1 MMHAFMQLEDGTEI
15 VHSDAEMVD
24 GKEQVKVYMEKPVH
38 LGFKSVWCVL
48 PDYQWKDNEGFTD
61 EEMDNL
67 KDIVESTAHLIIRF
81 ARQGGLGNAAN
92 F

>member
-15 VHSDAEMVD
+15 VHSDAEMID
-24 GKEQVKVYMEKPVH
+24 GKECVRVYIEKPVH
-38 LGFKSVWCVL
+38 LGFKSVWCIL
-48 PDYQWKDNEGFTD
+48 PDYLWKDNDGFD
-61 EEMDNL
+61 EDEMNSL
-67 KDIVESTAHLIIRF
+67 KEIIESTAHLIIRF

>member
-15 VHSDAEMVD
+15 VHSDVEMIE
-24 GKEQVKVYMEKPVH
+24 GKESVRVYMEKPIH
-38 LGFKSVWCVL
+38 LGFKSVWCIL
-48 PDYQWKDNEGFTD
+48 PEYLWKDNEGFED
-61 EEMDNL
+61 KEMDNL
-67 KDIVESTAHLIIRF
+67 KEIVESTAHLIIRF

>member
-15 VHSDAEMVD
+15 VHSDVEMIE
-24 GKEQVKVYMEKPVH
+24 GKESVRVYMEKPIH
-38 LGFKSVWCVL
+38 LGFKSVWCIL
-48 PDYQWKDNEGFTD
+48 PEHLWKDNEGFED
-61 EEMDNL
+61 KEMDNL
-67 KDIVESTAHLIIRF
+67 KEIVESTAHLIIRF